1 MAKTSS
7 ARWALLETI
16 AATAAM
22 ACVIR
27 SLFEAKAW
35 QVALGAAVLI
45 YLPLALLALR
55 RLPMAEHGF
64 ALVAWRRGGR
74 WLLWSILLVL
84 VPFDLAMISY
94 HLLAGRPFGL
104 TLTGLSA
111 ASAFYQLAIIV
122 VPEELFFRGYLQ
134 GRLRSWS
141 CARGLESAVVPIVL
155 TAALFALAHVLVEA
169 SWLRAAVFFPG
180 LVMGWLRE
188 RSGGMA
194 ASAGFHWLANLSSLW
209 LSL

>member
-16 AATAAM
+16 AATAAI

-27 SLFEAKAW
+27 FLFEAKSW
-35 QVALGAAVLI
+35 QIALGAAVLI

-55 RLPMAEHGF
+55 RLPVAEHGF
-64 ALVAWRRGGR
+64 ALAAWRRGGR
-74 WLLWSILLVL
+74 YLLWSVLLVL
-84 VPFDLAMISY
+84 VPFNLVVISFSRP
-94 HLLAGRPFGL
+94 AGWPSGL
-104 TLTGLSA
+104 TVAELTTT
-111 ASAFYQLAIIV
+111 SAFYQLLIIV

-141 CARGLESAVVPIVL
+141 RARGLESALVPMVL
-155 TAALFALAHVLVEA
+155 TALLFALAHVLVEA
-169 SWLRAAVFFPG
+169 SWIRAAVFFPG

-188 RSGGMA
+188 RSEGMA